1 MPGGLLPA
9 EKSSLNMKRLQPF
22 IHYSTFALGLIL
34 VCSFI
39 SERNQAAAAE
49 RPWKVRA
56 YIQKHD
62 FLAEALHQETGIPK
76 AIIYA
81 VSGLESDWGRSELA
95 KHANNHFGIKSKPEW
110 RGLEYCKPTQE
121 YNGQQMVTQNDCFR
135 KYPLIRR
142 SYEDFGDF
150 LMQSER
156 YAILKTLEANDYTG
170 WTDAIQ
176 SGGYATDPEYAHK
189 LRGIIW
195 RYRLTQIP

>member
-1 MPGGLLPA
+1 
-9 EKSSLNMKRLQPF
+9 MKRLRPL
-22 IHYSTFALGLIL
+22 IRYSTFALGLTL

-39 SERNQAAAAE
+39 SERNQETATE

-81 VSGLESDWGRSELA
+81 MAGLESDWGRSELA
-95 KHANNHFGIKSKPEW
+95 RYANNHFGIKSKPDW

-121 YNGQQMVTQNDCFR
+121 YDGQQFRTEKECFK

-142 SYEDFGDF
+142 SYEDFGYF
-150 LMQSER
+150 LMQNKR
-156 YAILKTLEANDYTG
+156 YAALRGLEADDYTG

-176 SGGYATDPEYAHK
+176 RGGYATDPEYAQK

-195 RYRLTQIP
+195 RYRLAKLP